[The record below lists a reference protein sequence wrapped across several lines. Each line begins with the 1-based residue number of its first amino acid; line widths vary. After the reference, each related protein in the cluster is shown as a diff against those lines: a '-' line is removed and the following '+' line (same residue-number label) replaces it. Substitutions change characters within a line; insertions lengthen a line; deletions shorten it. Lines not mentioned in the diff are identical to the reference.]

1 VLVPL
6 KLDYK
11 TVPKDADALQ
21 TTVAL
26 LRHAVNAK
34 YPAGVPRTE
43 VRLWAHIEDEL
54 DVAQASIELTL
65 EQFKFLNEA
74 VHGANWPAPWARL
87 AVVLLDAMDDLE
99 KSL

>member
-1 VLVPL
+1 VLLPL

-11 TVPKDADALQ
+11 TLPKDADALQ

-54 DVAQASIELTL
+54 DVATASIELTL
-65 EQFKFLNEA
+65 EQFKFLREA

-87 AVVLLDAMDDLE
+87 AVVLFDAMDDLE

>member
-1 VLVPL
+1 MNLPL
-6 KLDYK
+6 ELKYSTL
-11 TVPKDADALQ
+11 PKDADARQ

-26 LRHAVNAK
+26 IRHAVNAK

-43 VRLWAHIEDEL
+43 VRLWARIEDEL
-54 DVAQASIELTL
+54 DVATASIELTL
-65 EQFKFLNEA
+65 EQFKFLREA